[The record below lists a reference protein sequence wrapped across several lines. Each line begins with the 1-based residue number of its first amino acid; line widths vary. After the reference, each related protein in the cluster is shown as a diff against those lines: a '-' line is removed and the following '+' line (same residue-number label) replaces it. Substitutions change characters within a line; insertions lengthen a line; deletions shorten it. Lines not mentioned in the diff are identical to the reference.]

1 MCLMQTLSNYVIQLN
16 CIIINFTLINMLL
29 GWLQQQE
36 LIGEHMTWWLMRIIY
51 KTGLILRLESNMYT
65 LLRFLWHKQCHGI
78 HVFHFL
84 DILKSFDRCDVCNLT
99 FVLCLHALTVSI
111 TLIFCWNFPKNTSL
125 ELLQCCII
133 ALKKLPKHKV
143 QCGILA

>member
-29 GWLQQQE
+29 RWLQQQE

-84 DILKSFDRCDVCNLT
+84 DILKSFDRCDVCNPHL
-99 FVLCLHALTVSI
+99 
-111 TLIFCWNFPKNTSL
+111 
-125 ELLQCCII
+125 
-133 ALKKLPKHKV
+133 KHKCWLV
-143 QCGILA
+143 FLDGLCNTQMLGIKCACSMKKIITIKN